1 MQKNFPI
8 SNILCIFATNLKR
21 GDAGPLL
28 YCLLM
33 IDKVKVLELIQDA
46 LNGTDKFLVNL
57 KITND
62 NRIYVDIDGDEGIL
76 IDDCIE
82 LSRTIENNLDR
93 DEEDFELNVSSAGAD
108 SPLKLPR
115 QYKKNVGRQLQVET
129 FDGEK
134 VTGRLDQADDT
145 QCMVKV
151 RGTKNTNGETF
162 TFKYADIKVA
172 HVVIEF

>member
-1 MQKNFPI
+1 MQRK
-8 SNILCIFATNLKR
+8 LKR

-28 YCLLM
+28 YCRFM
-33 IDKVKVLELIQDA
+33 IDKIKVLEIIQDA

-62 NRIYVDIDGDEGIL
+62 NRIFVDIDGDEGIL

-82 LSRTIENNLDR
+82 LSRTIENSLDR
-93 DEEDFELNVSSAGAD
+93 DVEDFELNVSSAGAD

-115 QYKKNVGRQLQVET
+115 QYRRNIGRQLQVET
-129 FDGEK
+129 LDGEK
-134 VTGRLDQADDT
+134 VTGRLEEADDT
-145 QCMVKV
+145 QCSVKV

-172 HVVIEF
+172 RVLIEF

>member
-1 MQKNFPI
+1 
-8 SNILCIFATNLKR
+8 
-21 GDAGPLL
+21 
-28 YCLLM
+28 M
-33 IDKVKVLELIQDA
+33 IDKIKVLEIIQDA

-62 NRIYVDIDGDEGIL
+62 NRIFVDIDGDEGIL

-82 LSRTIENNLDR
+82 LSRTIENSLDR
-93 DEEDFELNVSSAGAD
+93 DVEDFELNVSSAGAD

-115 QYKKNVGRQLQVET
+115 QYRRNIGRQLQVET
-129 FDGEK
+129 LDGEK
-134 VTGRLDQADDT
+134 VTGRLEEADDT
-145 QCMVKV
+145 QCSVKV

-172 HVVIEF
+172 RVLIEF

>member
-1 MQKNFPI
+1 
-8 SNILCIFATNLKR
+8 
-21 GDAGPLL
+21 
-28 YCLLM
+28 M
-33 IDKVKVLELIQDA
+33 IDKVKVLEIIQDA

-62 NRIYVDIDGDEGIL
+62 NRIFVDIDGDEGIL

-82 LSRTIENNLDR
+82 LSRTIENSLDR
-93 DEEDFELNVSSAGAD
+93 DVEDFELNVSSAGAD

-115 QYKKNVGRQLQVET
+115 QYRRNIGRQLQVET
-129 FDGEK
+129 LDGEK
-134 VTGRLDQADDT
+134 VTGRLEEADDT
-145 QCMVKV
+145 QCSVKV

-172 HVVIEF
+172 RVLIEF

>member
-1 MQKNFPI
+1 
-8 SNILCIFATNLKR
+8 
-21 GDAGPLL
+21 
-28 YCLLM
+28 M
-33 IDKVKVLELIQDA
+33 IDKVKVLEIIQDA

-82 LSRTIENNLDR
+82 LSRTIENSLDR
-93 DEEDFELNVSSAGAD
+93 DVEDFELNVSSAGAD

-115 QYKKNVGRQLQVET
+115 QYRRNIGRQLQVET
-129 FDGEK
+129 LDGEK
-134 VTGRLDQADDT
+134 VTGRLEEADDT
-145 QCMVKV
+145 QCSVKV
-151 RGTKNTNGETF
+151 RGTKTTNGETF

-172 HVVIEF
+172 RVLIEF